1 MPVMSDVF
9 GLLMS
14 AVGKLFSVVVGFNL
28 EFEDGCFC
36 CLRMLLL
43 LSLDSAA
50 CGLE

>member
-1 MPVMSDVF
+1 MMADTF

-14 AVGKLFSVVVGFNL
+14 TVGKLFSVVVVGL
-28 EFEDGCFC
+28 VVEGG

>member
-9 GLLMS
+9 GLLLS
-14 AVGKLFSVVVGFNL
+14 AVGKLFSVVVVGL
-28 EFEDGCFC
+28 EVDDVCFYC
-36 CLRMLLL
+36 SCMLLL

>member
-14 AVGKLFSVVVGFNL
+14 AVGKLFSVVVVGL
-28 EFEDGCFC
+28 VVEGGCFC
-36 CLRMLLL
+36 CLCILLL
-43 LSLDSAA
+43 LSWESAA